1 MPASEVYQGVYRLL
15 QGCLNKEIDESSRAR
30 LALLVTGMIGAK
42 SACPAEIARAL
53 HKMGLRDAKP
63 ESLERHIRRIEN
75 DSEISAAICFHPFA
89 RWRLLYGKPRRVFL
103 IVDPTSQEDR
113 IFMVSIAIWYRGR
126 ALPLAWTT
134 WEANTPLTGKRFWQR
149 IEELLTLVSQLLPK
163 EIPVICMAD
172 RAFGAPAFTD
182 LLVKRGWH
190 YVVRVQGQTVCQDQ
204 TGKTRR
210 IENLVQ
216 TSGQRAK
223 MKGKVFKSKG
233 WREASVIVY
242 WSGVHSSPLCLVSD
256 LPPDWN
262 LLEYYRRRYPIEAMF
277 RDYKSSGWQWEKG
290 QVQNPDHIERLL
302 VGMAL
307 ATWVVL
313 CIGSQVAQE
322 ILAKPSSGKRY
333 TRPYDGKFSLFT
345 LGLERLLHCLIG
357 DFSFRP
363 SWLLLEWD
371 AKNWQT
377 QIRCHHAFAFIWAS
391 RC

>member
-15 QGCLNKEIDESSRAR
+15 QGCLSEEIDESSRTR
-30 LALLVTGMIGAK
+30 LALLVTGIIGAK
-42 SACPAEIARAL
+42 HAGPARVASAL

-75 DSEISAAICFHPFA
+75 DPEISATICFHPFA

-113 IFMVSIAIWYRGR
+113 IFMVSVAIWYRGR

-134 WEANTPLTGKRFWQR
+134 WEANTPLTGKRFWER
-149 IEELLTLVSQLLPK
+149 IEELLTLVSELLPK
-163 EIPVICMAD
+163 DIPVICMAD

-182 LLVKRGWH
+182 LLAKRGWH
-190 YVVRVQGQTVCQDQ
+190 YVVRVQGQTVCQDC

-210 IENLVQ
+210 IEHLVQ
-216 TSGQRAK
+216 TTGQRAK

-233 WREASVIVY
+233 WRTASVVVFWNGSY
-242 WSGVHSSPLCLVSD
+242 RSPLCLISD

-262 LLEYYRRRYPIEAMF
+262 LIEYYRRRYPIEALF

-290 QVQNPDHIERLL
+290 QVKNPDHMERLL

-307 ATWVVL
+307 ATWIVL

-322 ILAKPSSGKRY
+322 ILSKPSSGKRY
-333 TRPYDGKFSLFT
+333 TRPYEGKFSLFT
-345 LGLERLLHCLIG
+345 LGLERLLHCLTS
-357 DFSFRP
+357 DLCFQP
-363 SWLLLEWD
+363 HWLLTDWD
-371 AKNWQT
+371 KNNWQT
-377 QIRCHHAFAFIWAS
+377 QIRSHHAFTFIWAS
-391 RC
+391 